1 MPQKRTNRVTIRDI
15 ANAAGVSPATV
26 SRILNNSAAVDP
38 DKEKLVLQA
47 IERLNFQPN
56 TTAQGLASGRSSTIG
71 VLTQHLGSPFFGDM
85 LLGIELGLRATRYA
99 TIFASS
105 QWNLKD
111 DLMVLDTLMRRQVD
125 ALIVIGGEIPTERML
140 ELAEHLPLVVVGR
153 QIEGLE
159 NQCVCLSNFEGAYR
173 ATRYLIEMG
182 HTSIAHITGNLSHQD
197 AHDRREGYLQ
207 ALQDANLTINPDYIV
222 TGDYTETS
230 GVMGVARLLAV
241 RDGAPFTAIFAAND
255 QMAAGARLALH
266 RRGIRVPEDVSLVGF
281 DDVPNAPYMTP
292 PLTTIRQPAL
302 EMGEKAAQLILAMLE
317 NKPVQGVLFPIQLIV
332 RESVA
337 VRQRVT

>member
-15 ANAAGVSPATV
+15 ASAAGVSPATV
-26 SRILNNSAAVDP
+26 SRILNNTAAVDP

-56 TTAQGLASGRSSTIG
+56 KTAQGLASGRSSTIG

-99 TIFASS
+99 PIFASS
-105 QWNLKD
+105 QWNMSA
-111 DLMVLDTLMRRQVD
+111 DLAVLDTLMRRQVD
-125 ALIVIGGEIPTERML
+125 ALIIIGGEIPSDQLL
-140 ELAEHLPLVVVGR
+140 ELADRLPVVVVAR
-153 QIEGLE
+153 QVEGLE
-159 NQCVCLSNFEGAYR
+159 NQCVCLNNFEGAYC
-173 ATRYLIEMG
+173 ATTYLIEMG

-197 AHDRREGYLQ
+197 AHDRRAGYLQ
-207 ALQDANLTINPDYIV
+207 ALRDASLKINSDFIV
-222 TGDYTETS
+222 EGDYTESS
-230 GVMGVARLLAV
+230 GVIAVARLFAA
-241 RDGAPFTAIFAAND
+241 RDGAPFSAIFAAND

-281 DDVPNAPYMTP
+281 DDLPYSPYMTP

-302 EMGEKAAQLILAMLE
+302 EMGEKAAQLVLAMLE
-317 NKPVQGVLFPIQLIV
+317 NKPIQGVLFPIQLVV

-337 VRQRVT
+337 VRK